1 MSKRIVDFF
10 VVVLCTC
17 IAAGSFYLFYQ
28 SLTQTLTSDLDPVGT
43 VTIRFNSV
51 QRRMGDR
58 VLWDRIFNESP
69 LYPGDIIRVAEL
81 SGAVLNFDGN
91 QIELEDNTLI
101 RVTVGSS
108 GQPQIELSSG
118 TLNFSS
124 DEYSG
129 NITLVVG
136 GRTIEPE
143 QGTILTAR
151 SSDEGIAVQVSEGTA
166 LIINEDGTNREA
178 AAGIVF
184 SEDIF
189 GIERFV
195 MQEIEPVLETIV
207 PGQAEIIS
215 AMEPEPPAQVRLTE
229 PVQVPPPVQPPAPVQ
244 PLAAPVNMR
253 PVNGYRLGP
262 DEVRLDSGL
271 SFTWTAV
278 SGANSYI
285 VSIYFQSADGRRLI
299 TSSNPLTQNS
309 WTLSDY
315 SILDQGTFIWQVEA
329 INRAPNGTIQ
339 RRGNIGENTFIVDIP
354 TPQVQ
359 LHRDIG
365 GLFGN

>member
-1 MSKRIVDFF
+1 MKRILDFL

-28 SLTQTLTSDLDPVGT
+28 SLNQTLTSDLDPVGT

-91 QIELEDNTLI
+91 QIELEDNTI
-101 RVTVGSS
+101 IAVTVGSS
-108 GQPQIELSSG
+108 GQPQVELFSG

-129 NITLVVG
+129 NIILVVG
-136 GRTIEPE
+136 GRTVEPE
-143 QGTILTAR
+143 QGTGLTAR
-151 SSDEGIAVQVSEGTA
+151 SSDEGIAIQVNEGSA
-166 LIINEDGTNREA
+166 LITNEDGTNREA
-178 AAGIVF
+178 AAGTVF
-184 SEDIF
+184 SEDTF
-189 GIERFV
+189 GIERFALFEPESLIEQSAPV
-195 MQEIEPVLETIV
+195 QIAEPVQPSV
-207 PGQAEIIS
+207 PVQAPAPPPS
-215 AMEPEPPAQVRLTE
+215 PAQVQTA
-229 PVQVPPPVQPPAPVQ
+229 VPLL
-244 PLAAPVNMR
+244 PLAAPANMR

-262 DEVRLDSGL
+262 NEVRSGSGL

-285 VSIYFQSADGRRLI
+285 LTIYHQNDAGRRLI
-299 TSSNPLTQNS
+299 TNTSPLTQTN
-309 WTLSDY
+309 WMLNDF

-329 INRAPNGTIQ
+329 INRATNGTIQ
-339 RRGNIGENTFIVDIP
+339 RRGSIGENTFIVDIP